1 MTKHLIFLKAL
12 IPKTQVTVRLENLE
26 KSNKTNM
33 QRLGVLKPWLYNG
46 NIRSMKAGRA
56 FAQNRLVLLLV
67 WLQLGHLEASKAMTD
82 PKGARWE
89 GTGLVPAA
97 ATMPDSGEETARG
110 QRVQKDP
117 GCWGT
122 QPAPLQGHRLP
133 LHKLVHINTGNSEPP
148 KNVYVSS
155 TYSVEESRGNKE
167 NTFFKKLGS

>member
-1 MTKHLIFLKAL
+1 MTKHLTFLKAL
-12 IPKTQVTVRLENLE
+12 VPNTQVTVRLENLE
-26 KSNKTNM
+26 KSNKTDM
-33 QRLGVLKPWLYNG
+33 QRLGVLYNG
-46 NIRSMKAGRA
+46 NICSMKAGRA
-56 FAQNRLVLLLV
+56 FAQNHLVLFLV
-67 WLQLGHLEASKAMTD
+67 WLQLGHLEASKATAD
-82 PKGARWE
+82 PKGARRE

-97 ATMPDSGEETARG
+97 AAMPDSREETARG

-122 QPAPLQGHRLP
+122 QPAPLQGHLLT

-167 NTFFKKLGS
+167 NTFFFLIWVLNG